1 VSLRNSNKAQ
11 AIHKQ
16 YTTALSSMA
25 HVSSALLFVS
35 AYIMW
40 SHELAKDKVNIMATY
55 SLFERNCHKQ
65 VHKGIVLL
73 YKHNLL
79 RQTDTQRVCIC
90 SQYPERIITMGFRS
104 VISISLSNIFTISI
118 MLINFYLC
126 RPTDAHSLTD
136 CVSEHRQKLTDAKKN
151 SCRPKGTPLM

>member
-1 VSLRNSNKAQ
+1 
-11 AIHKQ
+11 
-16 YTTALSSMA
+16 MA
-25 HVSSALLFVS
+25 RVSSALLFVS
-35 AYIMW
+35 AYVIW

-55 SLFERNCHKQ
+55 SLFERNGHKQ

-79 RQTDTQRVCIC
+79 RHTDTQRVCVC

-118 MLINFYLC
+118 MLINFYHVDQQM
-126 RPTDAHSLTD
+126 PIH
-136 CVSEHRQKLTDAKKN
+136 
-151 SCRPKGTPLM
+151 